1 MIICITWAQA
11 CQAYNYTA
19 PDTPVIALISYFC

>member
-11 CQAYNYTA
+11 CQAY
-19 PDTPVIALISYFC
+19 